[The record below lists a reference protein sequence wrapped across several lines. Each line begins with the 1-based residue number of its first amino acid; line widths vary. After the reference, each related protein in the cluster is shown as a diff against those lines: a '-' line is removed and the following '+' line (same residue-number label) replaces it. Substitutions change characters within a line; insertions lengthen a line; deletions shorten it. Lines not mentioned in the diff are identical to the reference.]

1 MGLGVRMECMVE
13 DVLGDEVAV
22 RGVCC
27 NDGNDVVMKW
37 IGTVGFLGLV

>member
-1 MGLGVRMECMVE
+1 MGLGVWMECMVE

-27 NDGNDVVMKW
+27 NDGNDVVMKRV
-37 IGTVGFLGLV
+37 GAVGFLGWV